1 MKARSADVIQVR
13 VELSSALRRYV
24 PDYDPESGA
33 TLDLPQGSEVAKLI
47 KALGIP
53 AKEITVIMVNRQAV
67 PADHTLAD
75 GDLVGLFPALGG
87 G

>member
-1 MKARSADVIQVR
+1 MRVR
-13 VELSSALRRYV
+13 VELSSALRRYL
-24 PDYDPESGA
+24 PDYDPERGV
-33 TLDLPQGSEVAKLI
+33 TLDLPPDSDAAGLI

-53 AKEITVIMVNRQAV
+53 AKEITMIMVDRKAV
-67 PADHTLAD
+67 RPEHRLAH

>member
-1 MKARSADVIQVR
+1 MRVR

-24 PDYDPESGA
+24 QGYDPERGVS
-33 TLDLPQGSEVAKLI
+33 LDLPEDSEAAGLI
-47 KALGIP
+47 SALSIP

-67 PADHTLAD
+67 RPEHPLAD